1 MKNEIL
7 LDALGKMDEDLIAEA
22 APGKKPPKKAKTVVW
37 VKWGA
42 LAVCL
47 CLVVAGGIWK
57 LSTLP
62 TKGEL
67 PSEYTVSEKGITIPA
82 LEVSLSKEAAA
93 MSDMIGFFIYE
104 GRCYVYYENFSEAE
118 GVVGEYLG
126 TVTGMIDEWTPE
138 EGYVDL
144 AGSIQ
149 GDFYAVKG
157 YDPEFMLC
165 TKEANGIVS
174 MYICNNG
181 ITLKYGKE
189 LYEDRLHLSGNIVG
203 VQYES
208 RDSWFYSKE
217 EVYELD
223 KEEAYIREFIEKLD
237 AEEFLLCRDV
247 IEQEGWEHIVDAE
260 IYHMSFLMENGTK
273 IHLRLH
279 ENGYVRFQGL
289 TELCV
294 KIPTETYDKLL
305 AAFDQNSGTTE

>member
-1 MKNEIL
+1 MKNERL

-22 APGKKPPKKAKTVVW
+22 APGKKPPKKAKTVTW

-42 LAVCL
+42 VAACL

-57 LSTLP
+57 LTTLP

-67 PSEYTVSEKGITIPA
+67 PSEYTVSENGITIPA
-82 LEVSLSKEAAA
+82 LEVSLSKKAAA

-104 GRCYVYYENFSEAE
+104 ARCYVYYENFSEAE

-149 GDFYAVKG
+149 GDFYSVKG

-165 TKEANGIVS
+165 TKAGNGIVS

-189 LYEDRLHLSGNIVG
+189 LYEDRLHLSGNITG